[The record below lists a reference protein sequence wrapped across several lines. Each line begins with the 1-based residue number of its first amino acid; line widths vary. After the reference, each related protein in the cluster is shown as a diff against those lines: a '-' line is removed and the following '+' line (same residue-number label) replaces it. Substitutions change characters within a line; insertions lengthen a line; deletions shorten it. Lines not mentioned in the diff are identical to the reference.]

1 MQRRT
6 FVALSTAAL
15 ALPGALLAQAKR
27 IYRVAVLDS
36 ASETSRP
43 QHWAAFRERLHELGF
58 VEGKNVVYAF
68 RYARAQH
75 ERLHALATELVAIK
89 PDIIICAGT
98 PETRAAI
105 RATADIPIV
114 FTAAGDPIGTGLV
127 ASLARPGGN
136 VTGFS
141 AAASETAQKNLEL
154 LLDLVPG
161 VRRIA
166 YLSDALNPG
175 VSVIYTHL
183 EEAARKR
190 KLSIRMLD
198 ASDRTALE
206 RSFAAI
212 RRDRVQALLVGNPGT
227 VLDHREEIVRFAARE
242 KLPAVYGRR
251 EFVDAGGLLSYGSDR
266 RPLFRGAAEL
276 THRILQGAKPA
287 EIPVEQMAII
297 HTVLNLKAARALGI
311 AIPDSIRMR
320 ADEVI
325 E

>member
-1 MQRRT
+1 MQRRD
-6 FVALSTAAL
+6 FVALSMVVL
-15 ALPGALLAQAKR
+15 ATPRALLAQAQRVYR
-27 IYRVAVLDS
+27 IAILDS
-36 ASETSRP
+36 ASEASRP
-43 QHWAAFRERLHELGF
+43 QHWAAFRERLRELGL

-75 ERLHALATELVAIK
+75 ERLPALAADLIATK
-89 PDIIICAGT
+89 PDIFICAGT
-98 PETRAAI
+98 PETRAAM
-105 RATADIPIV
+105 RATAEIPIV
-114 FTAAGDPIGTGLV
+114 FTAAGDPVGTGLV
-127 ASLARPGGN
+127 ASLGRPGGN

-154 LLDLVPG
+154 LLDLAPG
-161 VRRIA
+161 IKRIA

-206 RSFAAI
+206 RSFAVI

-227 VLDHREEIVRFAARE
+227 VLDHRDAIVRFAARE

-251 EFVDAGGLLSYGSDR
+251 EFVDAGGLISYGSDR

-276 THRILQGAKPA
+276 AHRILQGAKPA

-297 HTVLNLKAARALGI
+297 QTVLNLKTAQALGLP
-311 AIPDSIRMR
+311 IPNSLRLR
-320 ADEVI
+320 VDEVI